1 MIFLMNYW
9 KMKTNKLNMADQRK
23 LISLLITMLKN
34 GFCLYDCTL
43 IFKASAYEFERKVG
57 GVLEKEIN
65 NGNGLAAVLQ
75 YFGYSQKIILQVKFA
90 QTHGNLLSTLKS
102 IDESLVK
109 LEKEKEKFISIITY
123 PCLLLLF
130 LVGIL
135 ITMRSFLLPELQKRL
150 GYEKNAGL
158 LLMEYGPLVV
168 IFVLLIGISWCLLF
182 KRQLLK
188 KSSLEKAEIFAK
200 LPFIGEFYILQITS
214 YLSREW
220 GRFFEQGMELN
231 NILTVM
237 QSLEKSSL
245 MKDLAKKLENGLQ
258 QGISFALQIQ
268 QFNFVMEEFSMM
280 IRQAELNFS
289 LGTELI
295 RYGDNCAE
303 RLFKKI
309 EEKMQWLQP
318 IVFLFVGGMIVLVY
332 VSMLL
337 PMYQNIGGI
346 AK

>member
-1 MIFLMNYW
+1 MNYL
-9 KMKTNKLNMADQRK
+9 KRKTSKLNIADQRK
-23 LISLLITMLKN
+23 FITLLIAMLKN

-43 IFKASAYEFERKVG
+43 IFKTSTYEFERKVG
-57 GVLEKEIN
+57 KVLEKEISL
-65 NGNGLAAVLQ
+65 GNGLTSVMQ
-75 YFGYSQKIILQVKFA
+75 QFGYSQKIVLQVKFA
-90 QTHGNLLSTLKS
+90 ESHGNLLSTLRS
-102 IDESLVK
+102 IDESLAK
-109 LEKEKEKFISIITY
+109 LKKEKEKFISIITY

-150 GYEKNAGL
+150 GYGKNTGL
-158 LLMEYGPLVV
+158 LLMEYGPIVV
-168 IFVLLIGISWCLLF
+168 ISVLLIGISWCLIL
-182 KRQLLK
+182 KWQLLK
-188 KSSLEKAEIFAK
+188 KSSLEKAEILAK

-220 GRFFEQGMELN
+220 GRFFEQGMELS

-237 QSLEKSSL
+237 QSLEKSTL
-245 MKDLAKKLENGLQ
+245 MKELAKKLESGLQ
-258 QGISFALQIQ
+258 QGISFTSQIQ

-295 RYGDNCAE
+295 FYGDNCAE
-303 RLFKKI
+303 ILFKKI

-318 IVFLFVGGMIVLVY
+318 IVFLFVGGMIILVY
-332 VSMLL
+332 VSMLM
-337 PMYQNIGGI
+337 PMYQNIGGVT
-346 AK
+346 K

>member
-1 MIFLMNYW
+1 MTFLMNYW
-9 KMKTNKLNMADQRK
+9 KIKTNKLSMADQRK
-23 LISLLITMLKN
+23 LIYLLITMLKN

-43 IFKASAYEFERKVG
+43 IFKTSTYEFERKIG
-57 GVLEKEIN
+57 DILEKEIN

-75 YFGYSQKIILQVKFA
+75 HFGYSQKIVLQVKFA
-90 QTHGNLLSTLKS
+90 ETHGNLLSTLKS
-102 IDESLVK
+102 IGESLVK

-130 LVGIL
+130 LIGIL

-150 GYEKNAGL
+150 GYGKNAGL

-188 KSSLEKAEIFAK
+188 KSSLERAEIFAK
-200 LPFIGEFYILQITS
+200 FPFIGEFYILQITS
-214 YLSREW
+214 YLSREC
-220 GRFFEQGMELN
+220 GHFFEQGMELS

-258 QGISFALQIQ
+258 QGVSFAVQIQ

-280 IRQAELNFS
+280 IRQAELNFN
-289 LGTELI
+289 LGIELI

-332 VSMLL
+332 ISMLL

>member
-1 MIFLMNYW
+1 M
-9 KMKTNKLNMADQRK
+9 TDQRK
-23 LISLLITMLKN
+23 FINLLITMLKN

-43 IFKASAYEFERKVG
+43 IFKTSAYEFERRVG
-57 GVLEKEIN
+57 KILEKEISM
-65 NGNGLAAVLQ
+65 GNGLDMTLQ
-75 YFGYSQKIILQVKFA
+75 QFGYSQKIVLQIKFA

-102 IDESLVK
+102 IDESLMK

-135 ITMRSFLLPELQKRL
+135 ITMRIFLLPELQRRL

-158 LLMEYGPLVV
+158 LLMEYGPLAI
-168 IFVLLIGISWCLLF
+168 IFVLLIGFGWCLLL
-182 KRQLLK
+182 KWQLLK
-188 KSSLEKAEIFAK
+188 KSNLERAEIFAK

-220 GRFFEQGMELN
+220 GRFFEQGMELS

-237 QSLEKSSL
+237 QSLEKSNL
-245 MKDLAKKLENGLQ
+245 MKELAQKLESGLQ
-258 QGISFALQIQ
+258 QGISFTSQIQ
-268 QFNFVMEEFSMM
+268 QFNFVTEEFSMM

-289 LGTELI
+289 LGEELI
-295 RYGDNCAE
+295 FYGNNCAE
-303 RLFKKI
+303 TLFKKI

-332 VSMLL
+332 ISMLL